1 MVLSAAN
8 SARQEEEIMS
18 SNSYEGGVGRRDI
31 LCSGGSA
38 VFSSLIAALLGG
50 AKPARAQT
58 LSGTVPEVDR
68 AAVRVVTDNY
78 HFALSPSG
86 KIGDVLVERVGF
98 PLSDKS
104 PERALLSEF
113 GLSMHLE
120 TQRGDQTRSV
130 LIDFGYSSPT
140 LLNNLDILGIDP
152 AKLDALVLS
161 HGHYDHFGGMVGFL
175 AATQGKRKP
184 KLPLYI
190 GGEECFCSRQFTAG
204 PTPLNFGALDR
215 KAIAEADLSVVAAEG
230 PALVADHAFV
240 TGHIQQ
246 ATFERVLSPTRMKV
260 GVDNGLGCY
269 PDKMPDDR
277 RPFDWAPDQFDH
289 EISTCVNVKGRGLVI
304 TTSCGHRGVVNS
316 AKQAMAVSGI
326 RKVHAVVG
334 GFHLAPHK
342 EDYLRETMKEM
353 LALDVDYIVPMHCTG
368 EPFYEML
375 KAELPKKVIR
385 SYTGTKL
392 VFGA

>member
-1 MVLSAAN
+1 
-8 SARQEEEIMS
+8 MS
-18 SNSYEGGVGRRDI
+18 SSSYEGGVGRRDV

-58 LSGTVPEVDR
+58 LSGSVPEVDR
-68 AAVRVVTDNY
+68 ATVRVVTDNY

-86 KIGDVLVERVGF
+86 KIGDVVVERVGF
-98 PLSDKS
+98 PLSDKP
-104 PERALLSEF
+104 PEKVLLSEF
-113 GLSMHLE
+113 GLSMQLE
-120 TQRGDQTRSV
+120 TQRGDETRSV

-161 HGHYDHFGGMVGFL
+161 HGHYDHFGGLVGFL

-230 PALVADHAFV
+230 PAVVADHAFV
-240 TGHIQQ
+240 TGHIQR
-246 ATFERVLSPTRMKV
+246 ASFERVLSPTRMKV
-260 GVDNGLGCY
+260 GIDNGLGCY
-269 PDKMPDDR
+269 PDKMPTDR
-277 RPFDWAPDQFDH
+277 RPIDWAQDQFDH

-316 AKQAMAVSGI
+316 AKQAMEVSGI
-326 RKVHAVVG
+326 RKIHAVVG

-353 LALDVDYIVPMHCTG
+353 VALDVDYIVPMHCTG

-385 SYTGTKL
+385 SYTGTKF
-392 VFGA
+392 VFGT

>member
-1 MVLSAAN
+1 
-8 SARQEEEIMS
+8 MS
-18 SNSYEGGVGRRDI
+18 CGSCENGVGRRDI
-31 LCSGGSA
+31 LCGGGSA
-38 VFSSLIAALLGG
+38 LFSSLIAGLLGG
-50 AKPARAQT
+50 TKPARAQT
-58 LSGTVPEVDR
+58 ISGGSVPEVDH
-68 AAVRVVTDNY
+68 AAIRVVTDNY
-78 HFALSPSG
+78 HFAFSPSG
-86 KIGDVLVERVGF
+86 KIGDVLVERVAF
-98 PLSDKS
+98 PLSDK
-104 PERALLSEF
+104 PPGKVLLSEF

-120 TQRGDQTRSV
+120 TQRASETRNV

-140 LLNNLDILGIDP
+140 LLNNLDILGVDP
-152 AKLDALVLS
+152 ARIDAMVLS

-175 AATQGKRKP
+175 AATQGQRKP

-190 GGEECFCSRQFTAG
+190 GGEECFCSRQFTAAG
-204 PTPLNFGALDR
+204 PIPLNFGALDR
-215 KAIAEADLSVVAAEG
+215 KAIVEADLSVIAAEG
-230 PALVADHAFV
+230 PAVVADHAFV
-240 TGHIQQ
+240 TGHIQR

-260 GVDNGLGCY
+260 GIDNGLGCF
-269 PDKMPDDR
+269 PDKMPMDR
-277 RPFDWAPDQFDH
+277 RPVDWAPDQFDH

-334 GFHLAPHK
+334 GFHLAPHN
-342 EDYLRETMKEM
+342 EDYLRQTMKE
-353 LALDVDYIVPMHCTG
+353 LVDLDVDYIVPMHCTG

-375 KAELPKKVIR
+375 KAELPQKVIR

>member
-1 MVLSAAN
+1 
-8 SARQEEEIMS
+8 MS
-18 SNSYEGGVGRRDI
+18 SSSYEGGVGRRDV

-58 LSGTVPEVDR
+58 LSGSVPEVDR
-68 AAVRVVTDNY
+68 ATVRVVTDNY

-86 KIGDVLVERVGF
+86 TIGDVVVERVGF
-98 PLSDKS
+98 PLSDKP
-104 PERALLSEF
+104 PEKVLLSEF
-113 GLSMHLE
+113 GLSMQLE
-120 TQRGDQTRSV
+120 TQRGDETRSV

-161 HGHYDHFGGMVGFL
+161 HGHYDHFGGLVGFL

-230 PALVADHAFV
+230 PAVVADHAFV
-240 TGHIQQ
+240 TGHIQR
-246 ATFERVLSPTRMKV
+246 ASFERVLSPTRMKV
-260 GVDNGLGCY
+260 GINNGLGCY
-269 PDKMPDDR
+269 PDKMPTDR
-277 RPFDWAPDQFDH
+277 RPIDWAPDQFDH

-316 AKQAMAVSGI
+316 AKQAMEVSGI
-326 RKVHAVVG
+326 RKIHAVVG

-353 LALDVDYIVPMHCTG
+353 VALDVDYIVPMHCTG

-385 SYTGTKL
+385 SYTGTKF
-392 VFGA
+392 VFGT

>member
-1 MVLSAAN
+1 
-8 SARQEEEIMS
+8 MS
-18 SNSYEGGVGRRDI
+18 SRSYESGVGRRDI

-38 VFSSLIAALLGG
+38 IFSSLIAALMGG

-58 LSGTVPEVDR
+58 LSGSVPEVDR
-68 AAVRVVTDNY
+68 ATVRVVTDNY

-86 KIGDVLVERVGF
+86 KIGDVVVERIGF
-98 PLSDKS
+98 PLSDKP
-104 PERALLSEF
+104 PEKVLLSEF

-120 TQRGDQTRSV
+120 TQRGKETRSV

-175 AATQGKRKP
+175 AATRGKRKP

-204 PTPLNFGALDR
+204 PTSLNFGALDR
-215 KAIAEADLSVVAAEG
+215 KAIAEADLSVIAAEE
-230 PALVADHAFV
+230 PAVVADHAFV
-240 TGHIQQ
+240 TGHIPR

-260 GVDNGLGCY
+260 GIDNGLGCF
-269 PDKMPDDR
+269 PDKMPADR
-277 RPFDWAPDQFDH
+277 RPIDWAPDQFDH

-304 TTSCGHRGVVNS
+304 TISCGHRGVVNS
-316 AKQAMAVSGI
+316 AKQAMAASGI
-326 RKVHAVVG
+326 HKVHALVG

-342 EDYLRETMKEM
+342 EDYLRQTMKE
-353 LALDVDYIVPMHCTG
+353 LVDLDVDYIVPMHCTG
-368 EPFYEML
+368 ELFYEML
-375 KAELPKKVIR
+375 KAEVPKKVIR
-385 SYTGTKL
+385 SYTGTRL

>member
-1 MVLSAAN
+1 MSA
-8 SARQEEEIMS
+8 S
-18 SNSYEGGVGRRDI
+18 SCESGLGRRDV

-38 VFSSLIAALLGG
+38 LFSSLVAALLGG
-50 AKPARAQT
+50 ASPVRAQT
-58 LSGTVPEVDR
+58 ISGNVPEVDR
-68 AAVRVVTDNY
+68 ATIRVVTDNY

-86 KIGDVLVERVGF
+86 KIGDVMVERIGF
-98 PLSDKS
+98 PLSDKP
-104 PERALLSEF
+104 PEKVLLSEF

-120 TQRGDQTRSV
+120 TQRANDTRSV

-152 AKLDALVLS
+152 AKLDAMVLS

-204 PTPLNFGALDR
+204 PMPLNFGALDR
-215 KAIAEADLSVVAAEG
+215 KAITEANLTVTTAEVPSMI
-230 PALVADHAFV
+230 ADHAFV
-240 TGHIQQ
+240 TGHIPR

-260 GVDNGLGCY
+260 GIDNGLGCF
-269 PDKMPDDR
+269 PDKMPPDR
-277 RPFDWAPDQFDH
+277 RSIDWAPDEFDH
-289 EISTCVNVKGRGLVI
+289 EIATCVNVKGRGLVV
-304 TTSCGHRGVVNS
+304 TTSCGHRGVANAV
-316 AKQAMAVSGI
+316 KQAIAASGVQ
-326 RKVHAVVG
+326 KVHAVVG

-342 EDYLRETMKEM
+342 EDYLRQTLKEM
-353 LALDVDYIVPMHCTG
+353 IDLDVDYIVPMHCTG

>member
-1 MVLSAAN
+1 
-8 SARQEEEIMS
+8 MS
-18 SNSYEGGVGRRDI
+18 SGSYESGIARRDI

-38 VFSSLIAALLGG
+38 LFGSLIAGLLGG
-50 AKPARAQT
+50 TKPARAQT
-58 LSGTVPEVDR
+58 LSGSVPEVDR
-68 AAVRVVTDNY
+68 ATVRVVTDNY

-86 KIGDVLVERVGF
+86 KIGDVLVERIGF
-98 PLSDKS
+98 PLSDMP
-104 PERALLSEF
+104 PEKVLLSEF
-113 GLSMHLE
+113 GLSMHLQ
-120 TQRGDQTRSV
+120 TQRASETRNV
-130 LIDFGYSSPT
+130 LIDFGYSSQT
-140 LLNNLDILGIDP
+140 LLNNFDILSIDP
-152 AKLDALVLS
+152 AKLDAMVLS

-175 AATQGKRKP
+175 AATQGQRKP

-230 PALVADHAFV
+230 PAVVADHAFV
-240 TGHIQQ
+240 TGHIQR

-260 GVDNGLGCY
+260 GIDNGLGCF
-269 PDKMPDDR
+269 PDKMPADR
-277 RPFDWAPDQFDH
+277 RPIDWAPDQFDH
-289 EISTCVNVKGRGLVI
+289 EISTCVNVEGRGLVV

-334 GFHLAPHK
+334 GFHLAPHS
-342 EDYLRETMKEM
+342 EDYLRQTMKE
-353 LALDVDYIVPMHCTG
+353 LVDLDVDYIVPMHCTG

>member
-1 MVLSAAN
+1 
-8 SARQEEEIMS
+8 MS
-18 SNSYEGGVGRRDI
+18 SSSYEGGVGRRDV

-58 LSGTVPEVDR
+58 LSGSVPEVDR
-68 AAVRVVTDNY
+68 ATVRVVTDNY

-86 KIGDVLVERVGF
+86 KIGDVAVERVGF
-98 PLSDKS
+98 PLSDKP
-104 PERALLSEF
+104 PEKVLLSEF
-113 GLSMHLE
+113 GLSMQLE
-120 TQRGDQTRSV
+120 TQRGDETRSV

-161 HGHYDHFGGMVGFL
+161 HGHYDHFGGLVGFL

-230 PALVADHAFV
+230 PAVVADHAFV
-240 TGHIQQ
+240 TGHIQR
-246 ATFERVLSPTRMKV
+246 ASFERVLSPTRMKV
-260 GVDNGLGCY
+260 GIDNGLGCY
-269 PDKMPDDR
+269 PDKMPTDR
-277 RPFDWAPDQFDH
+277 RPIDWAPDQFDH

-316 AKQAMAVSGI
+316 AKQAMEVSGI
-326 RKVHAVVG
+326 RKIHAVVG

-353 LALDVDYIVPMHCTG
+353 VALDVDYIVPMHCTG

-385 SYTGTKL
+385 SYTGTKF
-392 VFGA
+392 VFGT

>member
-1 MVLSAAN
+1 
-8 SARQEEEIMS
+8 MS
-18 SNSYEGGVGRRDI
+18 HGSYESGIGRRDI

-38 VFSSLIAALLGG
+38 LFGSLIAALLGG

-58 LSGTVPEVDR
+58 ISGSVPEVDR
-68 AAVRVVTDNY
+68 AAIRVVTDNY

-86 KIGDVLVERVGF
+86 KIGDVLVERIGF
-98 PLSDKS
+98 PLSEKP
-104 PERALLSEF
+104 PEKVLLSEF

-120 TQRGDQTRSV
+120 TQRGNDTRSV

-175 AATQGKRKP
+175 VATQRKRKP

-204 PTPLNFGALDR
+204 PAPLNFGALDR
-215 KAIAEADLSVVAAEG
+215 KAIAEADLSVIAAEG
-230 PALVADHAFV
+230 PAIVADHAFV
-240 TGHIQQ
+240 TGHIQR

-260 GVDNGLGCY
+260 GLDNGLGCF
-269 PDKMPDDR
+269 PDKMPADR
-277 RPFDWAPDQFDH
+277 RPIDWAPDQFDH

-316 AKQAMAVSGI
+316 AKQAMSVSGI
-326 RKVHAVVG
+326 GKVHAVVG

-342 EDYLRETMKEM
+342 EDYLRQTMKE
-353 LALDVDYIVPMHCTG
+353 LVDLDVDHIVPMHCTG

-375 KAELPKKVIR
+375 KAEVPKKVIR